1 VAVAGGLSFVH
12 LTTGERHS
20 CGRTASGTAYC
31 WGNNAVGQLGDGSV
45 LQSSIPIATLP
56 FP

>member
-1 VAVAGGLSFVH
+1 LSFVH

-45 LQSSIPIATLP
+45 LQSSVPIATLP